1 MRTMLRLRE
10 RYADEYNVVFNGS
23 KSKCIIPYSFSMSG
37 SMIDNVDSWLHLG
50 YNIINNGSDKVA
62 ISNCPSSFTG
72 QDNYA
77 ICWFNVL
84 DCDIE
89 TQLLKIIVQVC
100 MIVNLTVW
108 L

>member
-1 MRTMLRLRE
+1 MSTMLYLMAVSLNALSAIHMILMLIE
-10 RYADEYNVVFNGS
+10 LEV
-23 KSKCIIPYSFSMSG
+23 SFSMSG

-50 YNIINNGSDKVA
+50 YNISNNGSDKVA
-62 ISNCPSSFTG
+62 ISNCPSSFIG

-84 DCDIE
+84 DCDIQ